1 MIKISETGR
10 SMIEMLGVLAIIGVL
25 SVGGLQVI
33 GRMQAS
39 QKSAQLVADVAEFVN
54 LAKKM
59 SCQYDNAYDTDG
71 KGNLSMFM
79 YKNNAYPKNWEYD
92 GKSKFIGDSDATYT
106 IYKSGVV
113 SSVLA
118 GFSVQIIGLGDTD
131 CMKLVT
137 SNIVKKN
144 NNLGFK
150 FIQLNGRI
158 FHDAIDMATAVKAC
172 SKKKNNIYIDF
183 KGCI

>member
-59 SCQYDNAYDTDG
+59 SCQYDEAYDTDG
-71 KGNLSMFM
+71 RGNLSMFM

-113 SSVLA
+113 SSVLT

-144 NNLGFK
+144 NNLGFEY
-150 FIQLNGRI
+150 IMLNGRKLY
-158 FHDAIDMATAVKAC
+158 DAIDMATAVKAC
-172 SKKKNNIYIDF
+172 SKKKNNIHIDF
-183 KGCI
+183 KGCM

>member
-59 SCQYDNAYDTDG
+59 SCQYDETYDTDG
-71 KGNLSMFM
+71 SGNISMFM
-79 YKNNAYPKNWEYD
+79 YKNNAYPKYWEYD

-106 IYKSGVV
+106 IYEFGDS

-118 GFSVQIIGLGDTD
+118 EFSIQIIGLGDTD

-144 NNLGFK
+144 NNLGFEY
-150 FIQLNGRI
+150 IMLNGRKLY
-158 FHDAIDMATAVKAC
+158 DAIDMATAVKAC
-172 SKKKNNIYIDF
+172 NKKKNNIHIHF
-183 KGCI
+183 KGCM